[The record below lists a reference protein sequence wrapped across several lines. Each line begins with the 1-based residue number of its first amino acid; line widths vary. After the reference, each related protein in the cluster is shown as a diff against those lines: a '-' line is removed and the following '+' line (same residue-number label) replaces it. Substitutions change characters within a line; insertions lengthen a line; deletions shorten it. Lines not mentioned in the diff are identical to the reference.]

1 MSPNDNVSSIPDEAL
16 APTHMN
22 GSQLCC
28 PSQSNT
34 LPRKIGELGYI
45 HGASVVSSNLQ
56 DPSASATDTGI
67 ILEPPDRNSPL
78 PHPAASSN
86 VSLPSNV
93 SSQSSIYS
101 LNSHKILSYLLKRSG
116 RPVDE
121 PHFHGVHLLTIL
133 RLVIITFALIG
144 TILGW
149 VLTILFVN
157 QLRRNQEAST
167 SSPDSTASSNG
178 SVTQSIIFI
187 HVTFA
192 TIALFLLIL
201 LERLVFI
208 ARAER
213 HNFLY
218 PQDTAVRVDSF
229 ARSAARVPYVPWGRL
244 PLPTYAAALGYR
256 GTGDV
261 EDAVIVG
268 PAPPEYGNTR
278 GSTLLLV
285 GPASSAELR
294 RSGSSRS
301 DRSVMSL
308 RSVRSGVSERSEVVR
323 DGEEEEGP
331 GDQTWRDERR
341 MSNVDLLRR
350 AQRMEEELAALDQG
364 VDGSIAP
371 SNTSDLCAASERTCP
386 SEGSTESGTS
396 LRNAGDTAATRVLP
410 PPNSN

>member
-1 MSPNDNVSSIPDEAL
+1 MKILSSLLFFFSCRFRSKATRKPIHPFSLLAFLFSCPALISPLMSSNDNVSSIPDEAQ

-45 HGASVVSSNLQ
+45 YGASSNLQ
-56 DPSASATDTGI
+56 DPSASTTDTGI
-67 ILEPPDRNSPL
+67 ILEPPDRNLQL
-78 PHPAASSN
+78 PHPTASSN

-93 SSQSSIYS
+93 PSQSSIYS

-133 RLVIITFALIG
+133 RLVIIIFALIG

-157 QLRRNQEAST
+157 QLRRNQGAST
-167 SSPDSTASSNG
+167 SSPDNPASSNG

-218 PQDTAVRVDSF
+218 P
-229 ARSAARVPYVPWGRL
+229 
-244 PLPTYAAALGYR
+244 
-256 GTGDV
+256 
-261 EDAVIVG
+261 
-268 PAPPEYGNTR
+268 
-278 GSTLLLV
+278 
-285 GPASSAELR
+285 
-294 RSGSSRS
+294 
-301 DRSVMSL
+301 
-308 RSVRSGVSERSEVVR
+308 
-323 DGEEEEGP
+323 
-331 GDQTWRDERR
+331 
-341 MSNVDLLRR
+341 
-350 AQRMEEELAALDQG
+350 
-364 VDGSIAP
+364 
-371 SNTSDLCAASERTCP
+371 
-386 SEGSTESGTS
+386 
-396 LRNAGDTAATRVLP
+396 
-410 PPNSN
+410 